1 MYLLQ
6 CNYDRVL
13 TVMAINCRY
22 ESEKSLLRYSRVIST
37 GELVAQVLNHPESQ
51 YITVSS
57 LGAGY

>member
-13 TVMAINCRY
+13 TVMAINCGY

-37 GELVAQVLNHPESQ
+37 GELIVQVLNHPES
-51 YITVSS
+51 
-57 LGAGY
+57 